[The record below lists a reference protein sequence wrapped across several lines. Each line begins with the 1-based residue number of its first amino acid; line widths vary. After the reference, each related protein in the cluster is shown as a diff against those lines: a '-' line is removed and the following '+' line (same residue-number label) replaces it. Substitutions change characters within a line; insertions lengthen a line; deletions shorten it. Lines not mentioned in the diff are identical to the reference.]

1 MTTSTTITNPA
12 TEVSRTWLND
22 PQKANPP
29 MRPQME
35 QSIAT
40 RIAQAEARQA
50 AAPEPHDPE
59 AALAASI
66 LAAAG
71 LDARAPEREPQTEEE
86 VAAQILASYRGRR

>member
-12 TEVSRTWLND
+12 IEVFRTWLAD
-22 PQKANPP
+22 PRNANSP

-35 QSIAT
+35 QSLAI

-50 AAPEPHDPE
+50 AGPEPHDPE

-86 VAAQILASYRGRR
+86 VAAQILANYRGQR